1 MDKNTPMTPA
11 DSYDMLYNPFC
22 VNADEHGEEK
32 NMVDDDRI
40 MTPADSYDELYNP
53 FCSNADE
60 LKEENKEAD
69 RHLSPVDSCGE
80 KRLNRLV
87 KVVAINEHK
96 KMECLEMNIKPGKDI
111 KFPISIYFF
120 LKEILKNQ
128 YFLQKIGHSR
138 LYITSH
144 TGQFT

>member
-22 VNADEHGEEK
+22 VNDEHGEEK

-96 KMECLEMNIKPGKDI
+96 KMECLEMNIKPGDRVEQLTPPNSMGMVYGRRRSRITRRKMGGFI
-111 KFPISIYFF
+111 PSSC
-120 LKEILKNQ
+120 ILRD
-128 YFLQKIGHSR
+128 S
-138 LYITSH
+138 
-144 TGQFT
+144 